1 MKFWE
6 KCWCNKAVLSK

>member
-6 KCWCNKAVLSK
+6 KCWCNKAALSK